1 VGVTVWDA
9 KHVETIDAAFD
20 RALLAGADQ
29 PFLDFSGELFTY
41 GQVAQRVARTAWALR
56 ELGVT
61 PGQTVVTMLDNN
73 IDAVTV
79 VLAAV
84 RIGAIA
90 VPVNTAYRGE
100 FLRHQVADAGAA
112 VLIAEADYVE
122 RVLAVAAGLPE
133 LRHVVRRGGA
143 AGQVD
148 RSGPVVALPELLEVR
163 SAELP
168 APVARPGDV
177 AMLIYTA
184 GTTGPSKG
192 CMISSNYA
200 MNVARQY
207 LQVVTRC
214 ADEPTWTPLPL
225 FHFNAWV
232 CTVLSTTILGGRAGI
247 APRFSL
253 SGFWPEIERTQ
264 ARMVSMLGPM
274 ANLIANAADT
284 DEMARCRGQLRI
296 AQAAPFTPE
305 DIAIWQQR
313 FGVAVAG
320 VGTYGLTETCIIT
333 TYPLE
338 RRHPPGSSGRLN
350 DSFDVRIF
358 DDGDR
363 ELPAGTAGEIVV
375 RPKRPNVM
383 FEGYWRRPEATAALT
398 RNLWFHTGDIGK
410 FDEEGFFYFV
420 DRKKDYLRR
429 RGENISSFEMEN
441 AFLEHPDVSEV
452 AVHAVPSAVT
462 EDDVKV
468 TAVRRDG
475 AALTPEELCRW
486 SLDRLPY
493 FAVPRYIEFR
503 TELPRNPVGRVLK
516 YELRAEGVTPDTW
529 DRELSTL
536 EIVRR

>member
-1 VGVTVWDA
+1 VTDWDA
-9 KHVETIDAAFD
+9 GQLETIDAVFE
-20 RALLAGADQ
+20 RTLQ
-29 PFLDFSGELFTY
+29 RNFTQTFLDYSGELHTY
-41 GQVAQRVARTAWALR
+41 EQVAQRVARTASALR
-56 ELGVT
+56 ELGVA

-112 VLIAEADYVE
+112 VLVAEGDYVE

-133 LRHVVRRGGA
+133 LRTVVRRGGG
-143 AGQVD
+143 AGQVG
-148 RSGPVVALPELLEVR
+148 STPTVFALEELLEAG

-168 APVARPGDV
+168 APVGRPGDV

-200 MNVARQY
+200 INVARQY
-207 LQVVTRC
+207 LQVVTRR

-232 CTVLSTTILGGRAGI
+232 CTVLATTILGSRASI

-253 SGFWPEIERTQ
+253 SGFWPDIERSQ

-305 DIAIWQQR
+305 DIAVWKQR
-313 FGVAVAG
+313 FGVELAG
-320 VGTYGLTETCIIT
+320 VGTFGLTESCIIT
-333 TYPLE
+333 THPLE
-338 RRHPPGSSGRLN
+338 RPHPPGSSGRQN

-358 DDGDR
+358 DDEDR
-363 ELPAGTAGEIVV
+363 ELPVGTAGEIVV
-375 RPKRPNVM
+375 RPMRPNVM
-383 FEGYWRRPEATAALT
+383 FEGYWRRPEATAGLT
-398 RNLWFHTGDIGK
+398 RNLWFHTGDIGR

-468 TAVRRDG
+468 TAVRRSG
-475 AALTPEELCRW
+475 AELTPEELCRW

-503 TELPRNPVGRVLK
+503 EELPRNPVGRVMK
-516 YELRAEGVTPDTW
+516 YQLRADGVTPDTW

-536 EIVRR
+536 EFVRR